1 MLELHRIPNAASSH
15 DSALSETA
23 FQRSSTPAGCLEL
36 VDIIMDTKLY
46 PGLAVIYEASLRY
59 SNAPPG
65 MFTIDMFDAWVKD
78 EGDQVSASASTRRM
92 QGTDRP
98 GGRQMHTVSMMR
110 EQFPAWLEAK
120 ISTLSVVLSTLRTE
134 GSGRGFNVFVPKV
147 GVAYTTG
154 AYWVY
159 LTKEECDGS

>member
-1 MLELHRIPNAASSH
+1 MLELHRIPNAASSVT
-15 DSALSETA
+15 AVLSETA
-23 FQRSSTPAGCLEL
+23 FWRSGPPVGCSDL
-36 VDIIMDTKLY
+36 VDIVMDTKLY

-78 EGDQVSASASTRRM
+78 EGDQVSASFSTRRM

-120 ISTLSVVLSTLRTE
+120 ISTLSVVLSTLRAE
-134 GSGRGFNVFVPKV
+134 GSGPGFNVFVPKV

>member
-1 MLELHRIPNAASSH
+1 MLELHRIKGALHEVSSEVAESVFH
-15 DSALSETA
+15 
-23 FQRSSTPAGCLEL
+23 RPAGMSYAGS
-36 VDIIMDTKLY
+36 DSIMDTKLY

-78 EGDQVSASASTRRM
+78 DGDQVSASASTRRM

-134 GSGRGFNVFVPKV
+134 GSGPGFNVFVPKV